1 MKKLFFVIISL
12 CMCFSFPAYADSLSN
27 NDENTIQ
34 PRASYVFSEYS
45 SAITKSAYGGDAILE
60 DTGSGTITITLQKYA
75 SASNSWVALDGP
87 YSKSFSNTT
96 VVAFSKSRI
105 LSTKGKYRCKTTVKA
120 TVNGRTETK
129 TVYSGTLTINAN

>member
-1 MKKLFFVIISL
+1 MKKLFCVILSL
-12 CMCFSFPAYADSLSN
+12 CICFSIPTRADSLS
-27 NDENTIQ
+27 DENQMTIE
-34 PRASYVFSEYS
+34 PRASYVFSTYG
-45 SAITKSAYGGDAILE
+45 SAISKSAYGGNATLE

-87 YSKSFSNTT
+87 YSKTFTNTT
-96 VVAFSKSRI
+96 VVTFSKSRN
-105 LSTKGKYRCKTTVKA
+105 LTTKGKYRCKTTVKA